1 VEDHQEKENKTMKH
15 QYWDEAAAA
24 AIVAITMLDHPSRA
38 GTLEKL
44 RKIEDDLITRYFD
57 KEDESS
63 LQDTKDAK
71 HFWGSIGSE
80 ALVLA
85 WRMGNPLVPNE
96 IIKTLISKQRDYG
109 PENIRR
115 FGRRGLIVRMHDKIA
130 RLENLTSSS
139 AEPNNE
145 SIADNLLDVVGY
157 AAIGIML
164 EDENF
169 LLPLKPYALPTN
181 R

>member
-1 VEDHQEKENKTMKH
+1 MKY

-24 AIVAITMLDHPSRA
+24 AIVTITMMDHPSRS

-57 KEDESS
+57 NEEESS
-63 LQDTKDAK
+63 LQATKDAK

-80 ALVLA
+80 AMVLA
-85 WRMGNPLVPNE
+85 WKMGNPLDRNE
-96 IIKTLISKQRDYG
+96 IVKTLISKQRDYG

-130 RLENLTSSS
+130 RLENLTASA

-145 SIADNLLDVVGY
+145 SIADNILDVVGY

-164 EDENF
+164 EEDNF
-169 LLPLKPYALPTN
+169 LLPLKPYSVPTN
-181 R
+181 S

>member
-1 VEDHQEKENKTMKH
+1 MKH
-15 QYWDEAAAA
+15 QYWDDAAEF
-24 AIVAITMLDHPSRA
+24 AIADIIMMDHPSRT

-57 KEDESS
+57 PEEEPSF
-63 LQDTKDAK
+63 QDTKNVK
-71 HFWGSIGSE
+71 HFWSSIGSE
-80 ALVLA
+80 AMVLA
-85 WRMGNPLVPNE
+85 WKMGKPLDRNE
-96 IIKTLISKQRDYG
+96 IVKTLILKQRDYG

-145 SIADNLLDVVGY
+145 SIADNILDVVGY

>member
-1 VEDHQEKENKTMKH
+1 MKH
-15 QYWDEAAAA
+15 QYWDDAAEF
-24 AIVAITMLDHPSRA
+24 AIADIIMMDHPSRT

-57 KEDESS
+57 PEEEPSF
-63 LQDTKDAK
+63 QDTKNVK

-80 ALVLA
+80 AMVLA
-85 WRMGNPLVPNE
+85 WKMGKPLDRNE
-96 IIKTLISKQRDYG
+96 IVKTLILKQRDYG